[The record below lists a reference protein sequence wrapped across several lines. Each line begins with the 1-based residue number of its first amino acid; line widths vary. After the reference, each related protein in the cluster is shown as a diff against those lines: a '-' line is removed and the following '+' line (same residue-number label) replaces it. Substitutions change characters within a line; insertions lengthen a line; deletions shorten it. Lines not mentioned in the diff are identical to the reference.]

1 MLQSEVVPA
10 ANFRLQ
16 DWANES
22 LGLPVHREVQGHSRG
37 HSCHRFLHGA
47 RAFRAVINSLQ
58 AKWLKCARPF
68 FSEAASKIKGCDVF
82 VGLADQRRAPPC
94 RKMWSPK
101 KTPAVTVRTG
111 WPPSTKICLL
121 TRGKQT
127 CWWMERR
134 WWKNGRRDGRGKTRW
149 PPLLPSP
156 LLR

>member
-1 MLQSEVVPA
+1 MLQGEVMPA

-22 LGLPVHREVQGHSRG
+22 LGLSVHRKVQGHSRG
-37 HSCHRFLHGA
+37 HSCHRFFHGA
-47 RAFRAVINSLQ
+47 HAFRTVIYSLQ
-58 AKWLKCARPF
+58 ANYRRFLKT
-68 FSEAASKIKGCDVF
+68 ASKSSAVIFFC
-82 VGLADQRRAPPC
+82 LADQKRAPPY

-101 KTPAVTVRTG
+101 KTPAVTARTR

-121 TRGKQT
+121 TRGNQT
-127 CWWMERR
+127 CCWMEGR
-134 WWKNGRRDGRGKTRW
+134 WWKKRRRDGLGKTKC